1 MGTKS
6 YVQGVTSLEGM
17 ISTCGEN
24 EAKLSLRAADISNLI
39 PVKGKERKPEAAAET
54 MERE

>member
-1 MGTKS
+1 
-6 YVQGVTSLEGM
+6 M